1 MSSFVVVA
9 EGIQYM
15 WDEEVWALNL
25 MSTSSIFTATKPD
38 EIDRVYQDK
47 LAGRDPKKG
56 KGRAVDDDTPTP
68 ADLTKSDRRLIERVQ
83 VFSRFQVG
91 FVDHNRKVGP
101 SNRATQAEKSE
112 NTQAEDATPDVDD
125 SIESSNSYYSGNE
138 ADNQLQM
145 VVYQGLVD
153 STPLAQEDEELS
165 RPVEVN
171 GALNSLSQSAEI
183 PRSDLQMVVS
193 NNQTLPSPRDD
204 EAPRIEDE
212 PNPTPATQVDPPL
225 EEEINLGPSPSSTGG
240 ENRDTLPTPSF
251 QDIQPTNPSTSHAS
265 FGGKHAKSFKKSM
278 VKEESGERFH
288 SCNIPP
294 SLKSK
299 DNQTRQKFQW
309 SMNKAIREENER
321 RRQAEE
327 EKIKRQEEKL
337 EHYRKM
343 KEKMDAIESIKKNED
358 ALVKYNVVF
367 HHERK

>member
-25 MSTSSIFTATKPD
+25 MSISSIFTATKPD

-101 SNRATQAEKSE
+101 SNRATQAEKS
-112 NTQAEDATPDVDD
+112 
-125 SIESSNSYYSGNE
+125 
-138 ADNQLQM
+138 
-145 VVYQGLVD
+145 GLVD
-153 STPLAQEDEELS
+153 TTPLAQEDEELS

-171 GALNSLSQSAEI
+171 GALNSPSQSAEI
-183 PRSDLQMVVS
+183 PRTDLQMVVS

-212 PNPTPATQVDPPL
+212 PNPTPAAQVDPPL

-240 ENRDTLPTPSF
+240 ENRDTLPNNRNHIKGMRKV
-251 QDIQPTNPSTSHAS
+251 IQRTKKVVDETKACVTKDTRSAKTFIETQTPSTSR
-265 FGGKHAKSFKKSM
+265 G
-278 VKEESGERFH
+278 
-288 SCNIPP
+288 
-294 SLKSK
+294 
-299 DNQTRQKFQW
+299 TKF
-309 SMNKAIREENER
+309 
-321 RRQAEE
+321 EE
-327 EKIKRQEEKL
+327 EVLKALKNTEMMMDFIMEGMSNLHAGKDKIQ
-337 EHYRKM
+337 
-343 KEKMDAIESIKKNED
+343 KE
-358 ALVKYNVVF
+358 
-367 HHERK
+367 